1 MKPDKSWMPA
11 IIVSVTLLGFYVWGS
26 FIMWVVFLGEHPA
39 DPMAFSILDMYI
51 VASIG
56 LTTGG
61 VGYWLGTTHNSSNKD
76 VMLYNSTASPVPTT
90 QTVTSTVTS
99 ESVPEP
105 EVKP

>member
-1 MKPDKSWMPA
+1 MTPAPSRMPA
-11 IIVSVTLLGFYVWGS
+11 LIVCATILGFYSWGS

-39 DPMAFSILDMYI
+39 DPKAFSILDMYI

-61 VGYWLGTTHNSSNKD
+61 VGYWLGTTHNSTNKD
-76 VMLYNSTASPVPTT
+76 VMLYNSTATPVPTT

-105 EVKP
+105 EPKP